1 MKSTKRG
8 ERKDKSNSCREM
20 DAKFRFEGLLQQT
33 LMGVS
38 LKLSRLR
45 DKRVVHVVSLL
56 LAVIE

>member
-1 MKSTKRG
+1 
-8 ERKDKSNSCREM
+8 M